1 MYSYLKPWQTCSLQ
15 SEKGLI
21 RVWQPESETGLILQ
35 HSALQVEL
43 SEYII
48 QGVTEGPE
56 ALASTRCS
64 VRPHGRMANEGFV
77 ISAQARSTLTTPCC
91 KHLKFLTLNF

>member
-1 MYSYLKPWQTCSLQ
+1 MPHAAT
-15 SEKGLI
+15 
-21 RVWQPESETGLILQ
+21 
-35 HSALQVEL
+35 QVEL

-48 QGVTEGPE
+48 QSVTEGPE

-77 ISAQARSTLTTPCC
+77 IHAQARS
-91 KHLKFLTLNF
+91 